1 MNIDEEKLNTLRKE
15 LENKYNK
22 LEREISLLYNQA
34 NDEQAKIKED
44 LQDLVEQ
51 QIDLIDLIFNN
62 LQTTPKMY
70 EELMKLNKEY
80 NNQVGE

>member
-1 MNIDEEKLNTLRKE
+1 MNIDEEKLNALRKE